1 MANSYQNIPV
11 PTPTQNSVPSAD
23 IRDHVFAGSKLDEF
37 VTSMGWTYTDRFGG
51 KHYTIEGLR
60 WLAQQAISQYGYI
73 TLDSFETGNTITLPN
88 QVLRLETTGEYYR
101 WDGALPKE
109 VPAGSTP
116 ESTGGVGTGA
126 WIGVGDASLRHDLNP
141 ESFTGQNIA
150 QLVASR
156 KSALSSNTVRFCTWN
171 IQGYYIVANE
181 NSPEAGDTVDTSR
194 FNRDV
199 ASLQRVREQVE
210 WLLKIGV
217 DFAGMQ
223 EVCLTMDCKADNKP
237 LSSMASIWELYPYIG
252 SYMSFDSWNADMVLQ
267 NPQGN
272 ASLSTRELSNGITT
286 LMNGV
291 SSTGT
296 AFNAVSRVEM
306 DVNGTTV
313 AIYVTHLNVDLDT
326 ISSQISQISELID
339 SDTATHI
346 VMMGDWNSNDDATY
360 QPFIDRGFTMVNKN
374 GELGTYNGGHTEWGQ
389 WYLDRIFHRGF
400 SSQGDYGVLTPPREL
415 GDHKPLWVDLTI

>member
-11 PTPTQNSVPSAD
+11 PTPTQNPIPSAD

-199 ASLQRVREQVE
+199 ASLQRIREQVE
-210 WLLKIGV
+210 WFLRIGA
-217 DFAGMQ
+217 DFVGMQ
-223 EVCLTMDCKADNKP
+223 EVYMGMDCKLPGKTIN
-237 LSSMASIWELYPYIG
+237 SVGSIWGLYPYRG
-252 SYMSFDSWNADMVLQ
+252 SFMSFDSWSADMVLQ
-267 NPQGN
+267 NPGGN
-272 ASLSTRELSNGITT
+272 LSLATRPLVNGTESLMETSTSG
-286 LMNGV
+286 M
-291 SSTGT
+291 
-296 AFNAVSRVEM
+296 AFRAVSRVEM
-306 DVNGTTV
+306 VVNGVTI
-313 AIYVTHLNVDLDT
+313 AIYNTHTDT
-326 ISSQISQISELID
+326 GTPTIANQISHIASLID
-339 SDTATHI
+339 TDTSTHI
-346 VMMGDWNSNDDATY
+346 VLMGDWNNNDDSVY